1 MRPGAAITTLAT
13 LALCVGCASVR
24 DVRLVVRD
32 ATTGEPAHGVR
43 VRAISLNSGLVPLP
57 LNANTIDEALSLDVA
72 EEAASTNRVGVASL
86 RLRTRAPYLLEL
98 APPPMLAFESDNP
111 AWAAPPMR
119 FRLDARGRDLT
130 PFPPTARTRW
140 WPYTLEVS
148 R

>member
-1 MRPGAAITTLAT
+1 MRPGVAILT
-13 LALCVGCASVR
+13 LALLAGCASVR
-24 DVRLVVRD
+24 DTRFVVRD

-43 VRAISLNSGLVPLP
+43 VRAIALNSGLVPLP

-72 EEAASTNRVGVASL
+72 EEAASTRLDGVASL

-98 APPPMLAFESDNP
+98 SPPPMLAFEAGNP

-119 FRLDARGRDLT
+119 FRFDAKTREVT

-140 WPYTLEVS
+140 WPYTLEHA